1 MKNTAGLSD
10 TLTITLTLHAPGA
23 IDTLPPMMKIL
34 SPSTDSSS
42 VSSSSYPVKILC
54 TDPSGVASVKC
65 FIGAVSMPVTVADS
79 TYTASVSGLKA
90 GMMTTLAFI
99 AADSSARSNKDTLF
113 VHIKYD
119 STMADNAPPLISLV
133 SPSKDTVIGADSI
146 VVRVKCTDAS
156 GVASVVCSLKTN
168 QTFAATKSTPTD
180 SVYSATV
187 KGLTA
192 GAYSS
197 ITVTATDASPAHNAA
212 AATVRIKYDNDK
224 MPPSLRLLSPA
235 NTNDSAVVTGNAT
248 TVQVVCKDGSGVA
261 SVTYSMGAAAPQSMT
276 KSLSADSIWSASV
289 TGLAAGQFSTLN
301 IVATDSS
308 LAANKDTL
316 IVHIKYDTTKAD
328 NTPPVITLISPSK
341 DTAIAADS
349 ALVSVKCTDASGIAT
364 LVYTLGTQSFTA
376 TRSAPTD
383 SIFNATVKGLTA
395 GAYSTVT
402 ITATDASVAHNT
414 ATATVKIKYDN
425 DKTGPTIERF
435 DPAVDSQS
443 VSASSYAVKVVCKD
457 TSGVASVV
465 LGLGTASFPGTKS
478 SDSIWTATVTNLVS
492 GAFNKITVT
501 ATDGSVS
508 ANVSTL
514 NLSIKYDPTMTD
526 NVPPSIT
533 LVGPSKDTIVTVDSF
548 VVRVKCTDASGVA
561 SVIYTLGTQT
571 FTATRSAPT
580 DSIFS
585 ATVKGLSTAANPTV
599 TITATDASTAANKG
613 TKTVALS
620 FAIAAKITT
629 ALASTTAVN
638 TGSSTA
644 LTIVATG
651 TPAPLYQ
658 WYFNGAVIT
667 TNSQSASYS
676 KSWTAADAGTY
687 KVIITNVAGQ
697 DSSKTVLSVNVAPVI
712 SPKLAATTAVNPGST
727 TALTIAATGTPA
739 PTYQWYFN
747 GTAITTNGTL
757 ASYSKTWAST
767 DAGTYKVIASNS
779 AGKDSSSTVLSVNVA
794 PVISP
799 KLAATTT
806 VVSGSSTA
814 LTITA
819 TGTPTPTYQWYFNGT
834 AISTN
839 GTSASYSKT
848 WATTDAGTYKVIASN
863 AAGKDS
869 STTVLS
875 VNVKATIT
883 TPLAATSSVASGSS
897 TGLAITAT
905 GTPAPTYQWYF
916 NGTAIATNGTSAS
929 YSKTWAFT
937 DAGTYKVVATNS
949 AGKDSSTTT
958 LKVLGWE
965 RVVLAINDP
974 DGSTPCA
981 VMTSNGDIYMAYN
994 SMALYCDKLA
1004 ANTTTWVHT
1013 SSDPI
1018 EVYKGSFGG
1027 KFDIELSSDKTV
1039 PYVGYVD
1046 PPSGGDVVQ

>member
-1 MKNTAGLSD
+1 M
-10 TLTITLTLHAPGA
+10 
-23 IDTLPPMMKIL
+23 
-34 SPSTDSSS
+34 
-42 VSSSSYPVKILC
+42 
-54 TDPSGVASVKC
+54 
-65 FIGAVSMPVTVADS
+65 
-79 TYTASVSGLKA
+79 
-90 GMMTTLAFI
+90 
-99 AADSSARSNKDTLF
+99 
-113 VHIKYD
+113 
-119 STMADNAPPLISLV
+119 
-133 SPSKDTVIGADSI
+133 
-146 VVRVKCTDAS
+146 
-156 GVASVVCSLKTN
+156 
-168 QTFAATKSTPTD
+168 
-180 SVYSATV
+180 
-187 KGLTA
+187 
-192 GAYSS
+192 
-197 ITVTATDASPAHNAA
+197 
-212 AATVRIKYDNDK
+212 
-224 MPPSLRLLSPA
+224 
-235 NTNDSAVVTGNAT
+235 
-248 TVQVVCKDGSGVA
+248 
-261 SVTYSMGAAAPQSMT
+261 
-276 KSLSADSIWSASV
+276 
-289 TGLAAGQFSTLN
+289 
-301 IVATDSS
+301 
-308 LAANKDTL
+308 
-316 IVHIKYDTTKAD
+316 
-328 NTPPVITLISPSK
+328 
-341 DTAIAADS
+341 
-349 ALVSVKCTDASGIAT
+349 
-364 LVYTLGTQSFTA
+364 
-376 TRSAPTD
+376 
-383 SIFNATVKGLTA
+383 
-395 GAYSTVT
+395 
-402 ITATDASVAHNT
+402 
-414 ATATVKIKYDN
+414 
-425 DKTGPTIERF
+425 
-435 DPAVDSQS
+435 
-443 VSASSYAVKVVCKD
+443 
-457 TSGVASVV
+457 
-465 LGLGTASFPGTKS
+465 
-478 SDSIWTATVTNLVS
+478 TNLVS

-863 AAGKDS
+863 AAGKE
-869 STTVLS
+869 LQ
-875 VNVKATIT
+875 
-883 TPLAATSSVASGSS
+883 L
-897 TGLAITAT
+897 
-905 GTPAPTYQWYF
+905 
-916 NGTAIATNGTSAS
+916 
-929 YSKTWAFT
+929 
-937 DAGTYKVVATNS
+937 
-949 AGKDSSTTT
+949 
-958 LKVLGWE
+958 
-965 RVVLAINDP
+965 
-974 DGSTPCA
+974 PC
-981 VMTSNGDIYMAYN
+981 S
-994 SMALYCDKLA
+994 
-1004 ANTTTWVHT
+1004 
-1013 SSDPI
+1013 P
-1018 EVYKGSFGG
+1018 
-1027 KFDIELSSDKTV
+1027 
-1039 PYVGYVD
+1039 
-1046 PPSGGDVVQ
+1046 

>member
-1 MKNTAGLSD
+1 MLYGPKGSRLTDTTFIWTPDSNFAGIDSAVFVAQDNGYPVMYDTVRTIITVTGVSNTSGPKWKLKTVNLVGQPGNSIKMTLSDKFTYAQNDNLIFTLLSGPPAGDSISVSALDTAYFFMPGPGDTGVFNPQIVVKNTAGLSD

-133 SPSKDTVIGADSI
+133 SPSKDTVIGRHSI

-156 GVASVVCSLKTN
+156 GVALVVCSLKTN

-261 SVTYSMGAAAPQSMT
+261 SVTYSMGAATPQSMT

-289 TGLAAGQFSTLN
+289 YGPRGGPVQHAEHRCHGAARWRLIKTPLSCILN
-301 IVATDSS
+301 MIRPRPT
-308 LAANKDTL
+308 
-316 IVHIKYDTTKAD
+316 IH
-328 NTPPVITLISPSK
+328 PVITLISPSK

-465 LGLGTASFPGTKS
+465 LGLGTASFPGNEKFGFH
-478 SDSIWTATVTNLVS
+478 L
-492 GAFNKITVT
+492 
-501 ATDGSVS
+501 DG
-508 ANVSTL
+508 NR
-514 NLSIKYDPTMTD
+514 DE
-526 NVPPSIT
+526 
-533 LVGPSKDTIVTVDSF
+533 F
-548 VVRVKCTDASGVA
+548 
-561 SVIYTLGTQT
+561 
-571 FTATRSAPT
+571 
-580 DSIFS
+580 
-585 ATVKGLSTAANPTV
+585 
-599 TITATDASTAANKG
+599 
-613 TKTVALS
+613 
-620 FAIAAKITT
+620 
-629 ALASTTAVN
+629 
-638 TGSSTA
+638 
-644 LTIVATG
+644 
-651 TPAPLYQ
+651 
-658 WYFNGAVIT
+658 
-667 TNSQSASYS
+667 
-676 KSWTAADAGTY
+676 
-687 KVIITNVAGQ
+687 
-697 DSSKTVLSVNVAPVI
+697 
-712 SPKLAATTAVNPGST
+712 
-727 TALTIAATGTPA
+727 
-739 PTYQWYFN
+739 
-747 GTAITTNGTL
+747 
-757 ASYSKTWAST
+757 
-767 DAGTYKVIASNS
+767 
-779 AGKDSSSTVLSVNVA
+779 
-794 PVISP
+794 
-799 KLAATTT
+799 
-806 VVSGSSTA
+806 
-814 LTITA
+814 
-819 TGTPTPTYQWYFNGT
+819 
-834 AISTN
+834 
-839 GTSASYSKT
+839 
-848 WATTDAGTYKVIASN
+848 
-863 AAGKDS
+863 
-869 STTVLS
+869 
-875 VNVKATIT
+875 
-883 TPLAATSSVASGSS
+883 
-897 TGLAITAT
+897 
-905 GTPAPTYQWYF
+905 
-916 NGTAIATNGTSAS
+916 
-929 YSKTWAFT
+929 
-937 DAGTYKVVATNS
+937 
-949 AGKDSSTTT
+949 
-958 LKVLGWE
+958 
-965 RVVLAINDP
+965 
-974 DGSTPCA
+974 
-981 VMTSNGDIYMAYN
+981 
-994 SMALYCDKLA
+994 
-1004 ANTTTWVHT
+1004 
-1013 SSDPI
+1013 
-1018 EVYKGSFGG
+1018 SFGR
-1027 KFDIELSSDKTV
+1027 
-1039 PYVGYVD
+1039 
-1046 PPSGGDVVQ
+1046 VQ